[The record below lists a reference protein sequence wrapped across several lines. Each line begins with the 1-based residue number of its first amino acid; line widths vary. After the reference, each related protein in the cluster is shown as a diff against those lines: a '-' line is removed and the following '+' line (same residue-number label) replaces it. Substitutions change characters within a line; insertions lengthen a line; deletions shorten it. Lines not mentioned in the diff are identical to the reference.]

1 MFGKKKYDKVYV
13 ELNPTEVKIFVASLM
28 NFRNKCLALGK
39 PIEDINDL
47 LLMVIK

>member
-1 MFGKKKYDKVYV
+1 MFKKKKDKYYV
-13 ELNPTEVKIFVASLM
+13 ELNPAEVKILVTALM

-39 PIEDINDL
+39 PTEDINDL